1 MVKSAWRVW
10 AVGSLVVLGLGCGDD
25 PVPMTGRAAWREGCP
40 ATMTG
45 ANCTSNSHLV
55 SGSNGS
61 PTVDVLCNIV
71 PITGGYS
78 VTFRIAAIE
87 AGQNFSESLEGLFA
101 TGLLPSVGA
110 ELRPGDDGGFVQ
122 IRGSGWSIP
131 PSNGTI
137 GVTGAC
143 HVFID
148 RVTGQNFNGR
158 VKCDGLM
165 DDLSPP
171 RARYVA
177 GSPPSTQTVE
187 FGEFSFTNC
196 TATP

>member
-1 MVKSAWRVW
+1 VVKSAWQVW
-10 AVGSLVVLGLGCGDD
+10 AVGSLVVLGFGCGSD
-25 PVPMTGRAAWREGCP
+25 PVPMTGRAAWREGCL
-40 ATMTG
+40 AAG
-45 ANCTSNSHLV
+45 GVNCTPNSHIV

-87 AGQNFSESLEGLFA
+87 AGQNFSESQEGLFA
-101 TGLLPSVGA
+101 TGLLPSIGA
-110 ELRPGDDGGFVQ
+110 ELRTGDDGGFVQ
-122 IRGSGWSIP
+122 VRGSGWSIP

-137 GVTGAC
+137 GITGAC
-143 HVFID
+143 HVFVD

-171 RARYVA
+171 RQRYIA
-177 GSPPSTQTVE
+177 GTPPSTQTVDY
-187 FGEFSFTNC
+187 GEFSFTNC